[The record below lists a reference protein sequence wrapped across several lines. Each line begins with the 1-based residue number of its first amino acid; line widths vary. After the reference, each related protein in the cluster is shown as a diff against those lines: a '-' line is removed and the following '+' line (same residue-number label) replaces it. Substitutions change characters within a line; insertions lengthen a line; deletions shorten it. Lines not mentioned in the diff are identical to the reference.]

1 MDDSILS
8 TIKRMLGISDED
20 DAFDKELIV
29 FINTAIM
36 VMHEV
41 GVGKD
46 NFLISESGNETWKEF
61 INDSKDLVGVQTF
74 VYFKVRIAFDPP
86 QSSFVLDSMQK
97 QADELLWRLNVTV
110 ENKDESV

>member
-1 MDDSILS
+1 MDDVILE

-20 DAFDKELIV
+20 DAFDKELVV

-36 VMHEV
+36 VIHEV

-46 NFLISESGNETWKEF
+46 GFLISEDGKEKWSDF
-61 INDSKDLVGVQTF
+61 IDSDKDLVGVQTF
-74 VYFKVRIAFDPP
+74 LYLKVRITFDPP